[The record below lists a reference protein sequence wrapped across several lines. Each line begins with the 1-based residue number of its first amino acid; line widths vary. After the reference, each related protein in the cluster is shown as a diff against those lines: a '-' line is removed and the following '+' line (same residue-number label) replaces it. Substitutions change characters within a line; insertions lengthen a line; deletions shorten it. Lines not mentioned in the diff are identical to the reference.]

1 MTIKH
6 ELSIFLG
13 IVHNNTLVGEAVQLA
28 NDFGSIC
35 EKEFP
40 AKALAEHA
48 CKNYFDPQII
58 DMRKNEIVATKFV
71 A

>member
-40 AKALAEHA
+40 AKALAEHV
-48 CKNYFDPQII
+48 CKNNSDPQTLNT
-58 DMRKNEIVATKFV
+58 RKNTIIATKFV